1 MSVPGGEAS
10 LAGMSAVPWNQRAS
24 EWAIQATDLTKRY
37 GGRAVLDGLN
47 LNVPRG
53 GVHGLLGPNGS
64 GKTTSIRIMLGLVR
78 ANGGSVQILGHPV
91 PKALPRVI
99 GQVGAIVESPKFSPR
114 MSGRH
119 NLNVLADSIGAPHRR
134 VSEVLLEVGLT
145 ADAERHFTTYSLG
158 MKQRLAIAATL
169 LKRPEVLIFDEPT
182 NGLDP
187 VGIHDIRATMR
198 GLADAG
204 RTVLVSSHIL
214 SEIEQIADSVS
225 IIARG
230 RVVAEGSIADFLSD
244 GAPHVRVR
252 LERAR
257 EATDLLRA
265 AGWKVDTDESGLR
278 VSARD
283 GGVPDAAVIAE
294 TLGRVGL
301 WPQELTTERRSLE
314 QVFLHLTSGAHL
326 GSSQS
331 GRR

>member
-134 VSEVLLEVGLT
+134 VSEVLLEVGLE
-145 ADAERHFTTYSLG
+145 DHAEIPYRAYSLG
-158 MKQRLAIAATL
+158 QRQRLAIAATL

-252 LERAR
+252 LEHAL

>member
-1 MSVPGGEAS
+1 MESE
-10 LAGMSAVPWNQRAS
+10 PWNLRAS
-24 EWAIQATDLTKRY
+24 TWAIQATDLTKRY
-37 GGRAVLDGLN
+37 GGRVVLDGLS

-64 GKTTSIRIMLGLVR
+64 GKTTSIRIMLGLAR
-78 ANGGSVQILGHPV
+78 ASGGTVEILGHRV
-91 PKALPRVI
+91 PRQLPQVI
-99 GQVGAIVESPKFSPR
+99 GRVGAIVESPRFSPR

-119 NLNVLADSIGAPHRR
+119 NLIVLAESIGAPSRR
-134 VSEVLLEVGLT
+134 VSEVLLEVGLSD
-145 ADAERHFTTYSLG
+145 DAERHFAAYSLG

-230 RVVAEGSIADFLSD
+230 RVVAEGDMAAFLSD
-244 GAPHVRVR
+244 GAPHVRVC
-252 LERAR
+252 LERSL

-265 AGWKVDTDESGLR
+265 QGWRVDVDETGLR
-278 VSARD
+278 VSGRD
-283 GGVPDAAVIAE
+283 GQVPQAAGIAE
-294 TLGRVGL
+294 TLGLAGL
-301 WPQELTTERRSLE
+301 WPNELTTQRSSLE
-314 QVFLHLTSGAHL
+314 EVFLRLTAGADL
-326 GSSQS
+326 TGSQ
-331 GRR
+331 GRGGGR